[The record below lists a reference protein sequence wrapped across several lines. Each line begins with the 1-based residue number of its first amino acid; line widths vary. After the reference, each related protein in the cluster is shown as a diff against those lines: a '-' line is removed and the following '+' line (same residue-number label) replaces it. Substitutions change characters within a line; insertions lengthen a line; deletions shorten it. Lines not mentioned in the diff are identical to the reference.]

1 MGNIAENPLLC
12 TKPANMKNSESM
24 RSTACLRKGIQRP
37 KTSIDVRA
45 QVTMACF
52 TTCSSHES
60 PSAIELQPYAKIAA
74 RRMTRVSSKK
84 VMIVRRHW
92 RYIPATRLDAT
103 PAVIMKSAKMEHVR
117 SGAEHSHI
125 TREDPILKTQ
135 PMLSTVFTA
144 NVIAS
149 LRVRLIRLNS
159 RSRKGSLNV
168 SMRPQRA
175 SIVKSSGDA
184 TGATPDVMADAAR
197 ERPRWRQQSRG
208 VCPCSSLHVRATSRA
223 SSRRDEAR
231 SANTTGSAFDTI
243 ARCRQ
248 VNCPYMVASKGWEEK
263 SDLIVR
269 I

>member
-184 TGATPDVMADAAR
+184 LGRESDFTGRNGRNPSDAAIQRSQNSAHTGATPDVMADAAR

-223 SSRRDEAR
+223 SL
-231 SANTTGSAFDTI
+231 GS
-243 ARCRQ
+243 
-248 VNCPYMVASKGWEEK
+248 
-263 SDLIVR
+263 
-269 I
+269 